1 MNKHQKIIFYS
12 AIGIFI
18 GLAALIVVLIV
29 QNNSKSATAQ
39 QAVEQLDSI
48 TLANDR
54 LQLTNEFNQLSSDFQ
69 QYEDQQVYLKNDSI
83 IKQYDEARARVKT
96 LLGQLE
102 KERNNNNAN
111 RAKIKQLEGEIA
123 TLKGIVKHYLEEIKR
138 LGEENAGLKRE
149 IEQVQQRNQSLAS
162 ENESA
167 QRSNAELT
175 QTVAR
180 ARKLQITNLRL
191 QAFKGNDKNEKNI
204 TRAKKLG
211 VFFTVSPNVTAAAGM
226 KDFYVRIKS
235 PEDEVLGGGVAFSA
249 EGASLHGTAHRQVE
263 YDNQEV
269 GVAVYWPVNTTL
281 TPGAYRVEVFCD
293 GRLLD
298 SRSFT
303 MTK

>member
-1 MNKHQKIIFYS
+1 MKKNQKIIFFG
-12 AIGIFI
+12 AIGIFV
-18 GLAALIVVLIV
+18 ALIILIIVLIA
-29 QNNSKSATAQ
+29 QNSSKSSAADE
-39 QAVEQLDSI
+39 AVAQLDSLA
-48 TLANDR
+48 LANDR
-54 LQLTNEFNQLSSDFQ
+54 LQLTNEFNQLSADFN
-69 QYEDQQVYLKNDSI
+69 QYEDQQKYLKNDSLI
-83 IKQYDEARARVKT
+83 QQYDEARARVKS
-96 LLGQLE
+96 LLNQLE
-102 KERNNNNAN
+102 KERSNNNSN

-204 TRAKKLG
+204 TKAKKLG
-211 VFFTVSPNVTAAAGM
+211 VFFTVSPNVTAAPGM

-235 PEDEVLGGGVAFSA
+235 PEDEVLGGGVGINA
-249 EGASLHGTAHRQVE
+249 EGASISGTAHRQVE
-263 YDNQEV
+263 YANNEV
-269 GVAVYWPVNTTL
+269 SVAVYWPVNTTL
-281 TPGAYRVEVFCD
+281 TPGTYRVEVFCD
-293 GRLLD
+293 GYRLD
-298 SRSFT
+298 SRNFT
-303 MTK
+303 MSK